1 MPATGAKTIVNL
13 FSTESFEGHAQRPY
27 ELPTVV
33 KINALTQENT
43 ATR

>member
-13 FSTESFEGHAQRPY
+13 FSTESFEGNAQRPY

-33 KINALTQENT
+33 AL
-43 ATR
+43 RSRLMR